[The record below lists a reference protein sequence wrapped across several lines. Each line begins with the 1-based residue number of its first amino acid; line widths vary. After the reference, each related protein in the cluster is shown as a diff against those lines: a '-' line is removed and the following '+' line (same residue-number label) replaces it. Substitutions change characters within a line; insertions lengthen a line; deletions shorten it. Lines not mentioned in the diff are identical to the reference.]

1 MKPSIMSDSYA
12 DVYLSP
18 HLDDAVLSS
27 GGLIHQQVTAGR
39 RPLVIT
45 LFAAQ
50 PPDDVALS
58 EFALFQHTRW
68 GNSADIAAVRW
79 AEDQAALATLGA
91 DYLRLNYSDCIYRG
105 RKQSSELA
113 QTNGPTWYY
122 ASEHAIFGPVHPS
135 EQGLP
140 VELAAVLSEFIPPGD
155 GVILYAPLTVGN
167 HVDHQLV
174 FAAALILRAQGWQ
187 VRFYEDYPYVQTEG
201 ALAAALAARGVAQ
214 WKSEVIPLDEDDL
227 AAKIEAIDRYRS
239 QLEVL
244 FGSAEA
250 MPDRVRAYVTLVGGE
265 RLWRPGQMHNQKSPD
280 WELEAPA

>member
-1 MKPSIMSDSYA
+1 MSDTYA

-27 GGLIHQQVTAGR
+27 GGLIHQQVKAGR

-45 LFAAQ
+45 LFAAR
-50 PPDDVALS
+50 PPDDEALS
-58 EFALFQHTRW
+58 EFALSQHTRW
-68 GNSADIAAVRW
+68 GNSADIAAIRW

-91 DYLRLNYSDCIYRG
+91 DYLRLNYRDCIYRG
-105 RKQSSELA
+105 RRRMSDPTQADDS
-113 QTNGPTWYY
+113 TWYY
-122 ASEHAIFGPVHPS
+122 ASEQAIFGPVHPA

-140 VELAAVLSEFIPPGD
+140 VELAAALSEFILAGD
-155 GVILYAPLTVGN
+155 GVTLYAPLTVGN

-187 VRFYEDYPYVQTEG
+187 VRFYEDYPYAQTEG
-201 ALAAALAARGVAQ
+201 ALAAALESRGVAH
-214 WKSEVIPLDEDDL
+214 WRSEVMPLDEDDL
-227 AAKIEAIDRYRS
+227 AAKIEAIDCYQS

-250 MPDRVRAYVTLVGGE
+250 MPDRVRDYVTLVGGE
-265 RLWRPGQMHNQKSPD
+265 RLWQPDRMHNQKSHN
-280 WELEAPA
+280 WEFEAPA